1 MNKFYNQ
8 FTYNDVQCTTTRL
21 KNIGG
26 EAVNPTMESHWDVL
40 NTISIT
46 TITRNWSMNVS
57 ARKHCAIERWALLK
71 HLPLFQLLLSKVS
84 SSGYFLL
91 H

>member
-1 MNKFYNQ
+1 MNKFYNL
-8 FTYNDVQCTTTRL
+8 FTYNDVQCTMTRL

-26 EAVNPTMESHWDVL
+26 EAVNPTMESHWVVL

-46 TITRNWSMNVS
+46 TIMRSWSMNVS

-71 HLPLFQLLLSKVS
+71 HLPLFQLLLLKVS
-84 SSGYFLL
+84 SIRYFLL
-91 H
+91 Y